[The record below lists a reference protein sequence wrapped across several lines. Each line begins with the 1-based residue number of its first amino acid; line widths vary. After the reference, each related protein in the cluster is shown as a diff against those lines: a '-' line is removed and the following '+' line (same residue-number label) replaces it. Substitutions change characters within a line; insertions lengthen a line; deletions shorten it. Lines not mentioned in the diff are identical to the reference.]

1 VRRGS
6 LDAPPPPGIP
16 QVHQVKLVNHKNCQ
30 EKYHNETGSVYIE
43 QAGGGFDGAVGTS
56 EICVVVAGT
65 DSSHMDEGMGPC
77 TGDLGLPLT
86 AKVKGVD
93 GKVLLG
99 LSHADECG
107 AAGPY
112 LPAVFTRVSS
122 SLQWIRASVPELGR
136 HPEQF
141 TLELNVTKLGLPEG
155 AKLSMYHG
163 ANFNTSETPPC
174 DDDTTGDCAL
184 DTKCQ
189 VPFRFTTAQGA
200 MLLILEMPQ
209 KGDPVMR
216 DSGVIIPDPDTVDCD
231 KKCVDDLGFTARYKK
246 VRS

>member
-1 VRRGS
+1 
-6 LDAPPPPGIP
+6 
-16 QVHQVKLVNHKNCQ
+16 
-30 EKYHNETGSVYIE
+30 
-43 QAGGGFDGAVGTS
+43 
-56 EICVVVAGT
+56 
-65 DSSHMDEGMGPC
+65 M
-77 TGDLGLPLT
+77 
-86 AKVKGVD
+86 
-93 GKVLLG
+93 LLG
-99 LSHADECG
+99 FSHADECG
-107 AAGPY
+107 AAGPC

-136 HPEQF
+136 HSGQF

-200 MLLILEMPQ
+200 MLLILEVPQ

-216 DSGVIIPDPDTVDCD
+216 DSGVNSPDPDSVDCD
-231 KKCVDDLGFTARYKK
+231 KKCVDDVGFTARYKK
-246 VRS
+246 VTSTMPIFTILLNKKRRELALPQVMILS